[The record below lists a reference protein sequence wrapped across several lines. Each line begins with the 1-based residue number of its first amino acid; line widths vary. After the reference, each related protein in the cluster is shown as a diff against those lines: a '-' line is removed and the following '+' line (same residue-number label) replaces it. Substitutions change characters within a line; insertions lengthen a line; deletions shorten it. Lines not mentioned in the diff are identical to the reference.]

1 MYKEAWAT
9 KHSKLI
15 RNVEV
20 PPECRPGEMTWYQTI
35 RSSVSGVFSNV
46 DKCEEYHKA
55 ILVDPIYEVN
65 PLTALVD
72 LIIKLLL
79 HPLSR
84 LGEAVGKMFSGL
96 LGNVPMIYQI
106 PILILFSLIILFVMI
121 LIFGYKIRLP
131 FFLGEISPGAISG
144 GGNSSSNPAA
154 LEQEIKELKK
164 MLCQIQ
170 PSSLPIEE
178 SSQTRMVSGVEEIK
192 PLQYDIQ
199 LRRHD
204 LVGEEK
210 KASHVLP
217 STPSKRRHR
226 EVILTPVK
234 GRVLSQP
241 DILKK
246 ISNHDDDVDGVDIV
260 DLTMKRSDSFP
271 KSPSK
276 NLVIQGSDSPRTAK
290 FEWVDAEG
298 EDLDV
303 QSKVEQIEGITEI
316 NTGDNESDKND
327 FLNKVEEIFD
337 DSNEL

>member
-1 MYKEAWAT
+1 M
-9 KHSKLI
+9 
-15 RNVEV
+15 
-20 PPECRPGEMTWYQTI
+20 
-35 RSSVSGVFSNV
+35 
-46 DKCEEYHKA
+46 
-55 ILVDPIYEVN
+55 
-65 PLTALVD
+65 
-72 LIIKLLL
+72 
-79 HPLSR
+79 
-84 LGEAVGKMFSGL
+84 
-96 LGNVPMIYQI
+96 
-106 PILILFSLIILFVMI
+106 
-121 LIFGYKIRLP
+121 
-131 FFLGEISPGAISG
+131 
-144 GGNSSSNPAA
+144 
-154 LEQEIKELKK
+154 ELKK

-170 PSSLPIEE
+170 PQSLPIEAD
-178 SSQTRMVSGVEEIK
+178 SQSRYASGVEEIK

-199 LRRHD
+199 LKCHD
-204 LVGEEK
+204 VDKEEK
-210 KASHVLP
+210 TFAHLLP

-260 DLTMKRSDSFP
+260 DLTLKRSDSFP

-327 FLNKVEEIFD
+327 FLNKVEEIF
-337 DSNEL
+337 